1 LGTSRPACANHTG
14 ENNTNLA
21 LMRWTAPAPGIE
33 VP

>member
-1 LGTSRPACANHTG
+1 VCQTARNFDPPDRRAN
-14 ENNTNLA
+14 